1 MFQTNIKSSLKNLE
15 TRVGQL
21 ALNMQNQSRDSF
33 PSDTKKNP
41 KDCMAITLR
50 SGRELKKREEEE
62 ERKQTEKE
70 EQEETNNSKLNNSE
84 ITVESEKSEVQKEQ
98 QTGEGKLKKKEEVRA
113 YQPTIPFPQRMQA

>member
-1 MFQTNIKSSLKNLE
+1 
-15 TRVGQL
+15 
-21 ALNMQNQSRDSF
+21 MQNQSRDSF

-70 EQEETNNSKLNNSE
+70 EQEETNNSKLNNSK

-113 YQPTIPFPQRMQA
+113 YQPTIPFPQRIQA

>member
-1 MFQTNIKSSLKNLE
+1 MFQANTNASMKNLE

-50 SGRELKKREEEE
+50 SGKELKNIEEEKK
-62 ERKQTEKE
+62 KQIEKE
-70 EQEETNNSKLNNSE
+70 
-84 ITVESEKSEVQKEQ
+84 
-98 QTGEGKLKKKEEVRA
+98 
-113 YQPTIPFPQRMQA
+113 